1 MRSLLAKSGQHGT
14 WLFIWRVNYDLT
26 ALNKDLRS
34 SSSKSF
40 SKINKTKEKFFNE
53 KCLQKN
59 R

>member
-1 MRSLLAKSGQHGT
+1 MRSLLARSGQHGT
-14 WLFIWRVNYDLT
+14 WLFIWRVNHDLT

>member
-1 MRSLLAKSGQHGT
+1 MRSLLARSGQHGT
-14 WLFIWRVNYDLT
+14 WLFIWRVNHDLA

-40 SKINKTKEKFFNE
+40 SKTNKTKEKFFNE
-53 KCLQKN
+53 KYLQKN